1 MSVLGYPLL
10 IAILSLVENTIL
22 SSREFVR
29 VWLVGGNN
37 KFPIFAAKMLKW
49 LLLLLAVLAKNYI
62 LSPKSETESL
72 QMMESL
78 IQTIQS
84 HGGKIL
90 KQFDFIDSIVVSLP
104 DNFDF
109 KLISSSVNIE
119 QDREM
124 TILKVE

>member
-1 MSVLGYPLL
+1 
-10 IAILSLVENTIL
+10 
-22 SSREFVR
+22 
-29 VWLVGGNN
+29 
-37 KFPIFAAKMLKW
+37 
-49 LLLLLAVLAKNYI
+49 
-62 LSPKSETESL
+62 
-72 QMMESL
+72 MMESL

-119 QDREM
+119 EDREM